1 VARVQGEKGGGG
13 RDGEHGRK
21 GDTGQKG
28 ERGYIGEKGDKGTLV
43 SYFIVICWLFM
54 DLWHIQ
60 RDSITIDLFKGLKKI
75 VSIGNLFDSASRGV
89 VFRLRISPRIR
100 S

>member
-1 VARVQGEKGGGG
+1 MGRVQGEKGGGG

-43 SYFIVICWLFM
+43 SNLIIFC
-54 DLWHIQ
+54 
-60 RDSITIDLFKGLKKI
+60 DLFILCLKGQYHKI
-75 VSIGNLFDSASRGV
+75 CYFVCFMNRG
-89 VFRLRISPRIR
+89 F
-100 S
+100 

>member
-1 VARVQGEKGGGG
+1 MSRVQGEKGGGG

-43 SYFIVICWLFM
+43 SDLILCLKRQCHKIFYFRFIFL
-54 DLWHIQ
+54 
-60 RDSITIDLFKGLKKI
+60 S
-75 VSIGNLFDSASRGV
+75 
-89 VFRLRISPRIR
+89 
-100 S
+100 

>member
-43 SYFIVICWLFM
+43 RNLVIFCDLFTIYFMFKGTV
-54 DLWHIQ
+54 Q
-60 RDSITIDLFKGLKKI
+60 RDGSGRK
-75 VSIGNLFDSASRGV
+75 
-89 VFRLRISPRIR
+89 
-100 S
+100 

>member
-1 VARVQGEKGGGG
+1 MARVQGEKGGGG

-43 SYFIVICWLFM
+43 SNLVLCLNGQCHKIFYLIFFM
-54 DLWHIQ
+54 NHG
-60 RDSITIDLFKGLKKI
+60 F
-75 VSIGNLFDSASRGV
+75 
-89 VFRLRISPRIR
+89 
-100 S
+100 

>member
-1 VARVQGEKGGGG
+1 MARVQGEKGGGG

-43 SYFIVICWLFM
+43 SNLIIFCDFFILCLKRQCNKIFFFVFFM
-54 DLWHIQ
+54 
-60 RDSITIDLFKGLKKI
+60 
-75 VSIGNLFDSASRGV
+75 N
-89 VFRLRISPRIR
+89 PCC
-100 S
+100 